1 MANFDKAWTSNRFSG
16 KVHVQIIVQII
27 LQIIEMRL
35 SYEIVLYGRMLA
47 LFRRGC

>member
-27 LQIIEMRL
+27 EMRL
-35 SYEIVLYGRMLA
+35 SNEMIMYGSKLA
-47 LFRRGC
+47 LLRRGR

>member
-27 LQIIEMRL
+27 EMRL
-35 SYEIVLYGRMLA
+35 SNEMIMYGSKLA
-47 LFRRGC
+47 LLRRGC